1 MRERRTMGGSQ
12 HPWHPR
18 LVAYACDCFCV
29 PKRWVGK
36 EHVSRAPCAP
46 CAQGSTALSV
56 GRRRSARIAHA
67 VERAAPRRRSP
78 IKTIKRELAD
88 VLKKAKRRDVDW
100 VFIDT
105 PANVSPSVVD
115 AIRAARLAIIPCR
128 PGLLDIDAVQE
139 TIDFCRQLDTPYVVV
154 LNGAPPR
161 RSGVESPVVTAAREC
176 LVELKVPVWG
186 GQITHRVSF
195 SLAVSR
201 GEGVQ
206 EQDLDQSSSM
216 EIARLWQ
223 AMEKSSTSSKAHA
236 SVRDAPGGCL
246 AVRILLRR
254 QRVKFPIASGLR
266 GAVIASEAKQST
278 AWQRLD
284 CFVAPL
290 LAMTSNPRTTS
301 GSLSRTDRSRRRS

>member
-1 MRERRTMGGSQ
+1 VDRDVRGIRGWWRMHVIAFVSRKGGSGKSTLAAHLALHAHRAAQ
-12 HPWHPR
+12 R
-18 LVAYACDCFCV
+18 CLLVDED
-29 PKRWVGK
+29 P
-36 EHVSRAPCAP
+36 
-46 CAQGSTALSV
+46 QGSLTLWNAL
-56 GRRRSARIAHA
+56 RHEDAL
-67 VERAAPRRRSP
+67 P

-88 VLKKAKRRDVDW
+88 VVKKAKRRDVDW

-139 TIDFCRQLDTPYVVV
+139 TIDFCRQLDTPYAVV

-161 RSGVESPVVTAAREC
+161 RGGVESPVVTAAREC
-176 LVELKVPVWG
+176 LAELKVPVWG

-206 EQDLDQSSSM
+206 EQDLDQNSCM

-223 AMEKSSTSSKAHA
+223 AIEKSVDVIKGARERPAMH
-236 SVRDAPGGCL
+236 
-246 AVRILLRR
+246 
-254 QRVKFPIASGLR
+254 RVA
-266 GAVIASEAKQST
+266 A
-278 AWQRLD
+278 
-284 CFVAPL
+284 
-290 LAMTSNPRTTS
+290 
-301 GSLSRTDRSRRRS
+301 